1 MNNRT
6 TGTEYEQRAAA
17 YLEQS
22 GYEILMRN
30 YRCRSGEIDL
40 IARDGIWLVF
50 TEVKYRRDAAKGLP
64 EEAVDSR
71 KQRRIYRAAQAFLQ
85 QYHVP
90 PETPCRFD
98 VVAIEG
104 ESIRHLPDAFGGF

>member
-1 MNNRT
+1 M
-6 TGTEYEQRAAA
+6 TGTEYEERAAT
-17 YLEQS
+17 YLEQF

-64 EEAVDSR
+64 EEAVDRR

-85 QYHVP
+85 QYHVS
-90 PETPCRFD
+90 PEMPCRFD